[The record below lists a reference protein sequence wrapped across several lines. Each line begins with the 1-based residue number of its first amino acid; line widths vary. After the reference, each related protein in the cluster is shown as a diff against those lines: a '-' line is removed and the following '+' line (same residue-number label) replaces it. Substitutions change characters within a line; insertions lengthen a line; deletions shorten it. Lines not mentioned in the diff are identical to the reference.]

1 MRHAKNGLAAKFTI
15 FIFTRPFGVVSP
27 VSVTS
32 RVQRHWHRRRNPRRA
47 RYQALIAPQPCIRSI
62 L

>member
-1 MRHAKNGLAAKFTI
+1 MRHAKKGLAAKFMI
-15 FIFTRPFGVVSP
+15 FIFTTVWRVFSP